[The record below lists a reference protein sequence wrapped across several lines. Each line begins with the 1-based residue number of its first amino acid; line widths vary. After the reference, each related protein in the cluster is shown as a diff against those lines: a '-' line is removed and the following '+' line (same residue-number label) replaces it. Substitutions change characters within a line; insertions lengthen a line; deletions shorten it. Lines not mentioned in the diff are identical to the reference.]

1 MFEFFRDLEKEAF
14 LFPSQEEVE
23 KVKEEVRKQVPYET
37 FREKA
42 IAEGKDPSEEAY
54 ESFVEEMARYMI
66 DPFRLVHEGSSFT
79 VHKENIPFL
88 LRKELVYRQREGK
101 APIFGC
107 RIKLWID
114 GFMEEKDGEKVF
126 YPTGGKEKVEVLEV
140 LGAEETASLME
151 EEKLTYGELMDM
163 VRGFGSN
170 ADMIFHLV
178 LPGNLK
184 ETMLRDRFFLE
195 CQNEEEL
202 TRTLELICSPS
213 FTEEIDEVVWELILI
228 AQEDRVLVRFEGAEK
243 VKIGEAW

>member
-1 MFEFFRDLEKEAF
+1 MFEFFRHIEKESF
-14 LFPSQEEVE
+14 LMPSQEELD
-23 KVKEEVRKQVPYET
+23 KLREEVRRQIPYKT

-42 IAEGKDPSEEAY
+42 LVEGKDSSREAY

-66 DPFRLVHEGSSFT
+66 DPFRLAYKGSSFT
-79 VHKENIPFL
+79 VHKGNIPFL

-101 APIFGC
+101 SPVFGC
-107 RIKLWID
+107 RIRLWID

-126 YPTGGKEKVEVLEV
+126 YPTGGKEKVEVLE
-140 LGAEETASLME
+140 LLEEEEVVSLMG
-151 EEKLTYGELMDM
+151 EEKLSYRELMDI
-163 VRGFGSN
+163 VRGFGSD
-170 ADMIFHLV
+170 ADIIFHLI

-184 ETMLRDRFFLE
+184 ETMLRNRFFLE

-213 FTEEIDEVVWELILI
+213 FAEEIEEVAWELILI
-228 AQEDRVLVRFEGAEK
+228 AERDRALVRFEGAEK